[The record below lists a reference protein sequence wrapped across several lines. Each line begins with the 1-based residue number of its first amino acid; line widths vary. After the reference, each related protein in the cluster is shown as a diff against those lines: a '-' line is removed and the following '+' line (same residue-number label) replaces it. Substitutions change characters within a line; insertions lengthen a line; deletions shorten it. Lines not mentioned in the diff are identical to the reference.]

1 MRVAEAAIGMTV
13 QVTVWNENVHERRE
27 PAIADVYPDG
37 IHGAIAA
44 GLEVDGYEV
53 QTATLQEPE
62 HGLTEDVLAETD
74 VLVWWS
80 HCANDDVSYDVAERV
95 VNRVYEG
102 MGFIPVHSGKN
113 SKPFKRLMG
122 TTCNIKYRHGGE
134 TERIW
139 VADPGHPIADGLNE
153 SFEVPS
159 TEMYGEPYDVPEPD
173 RTVFISWF
181 EGGEVFRSGVCY
193 RRGRG
198 RIFAFRPGHEEYPIF
213 YQDEV
218 RRVLD
223 NAVAWAA
230 PNEGSDVVWG
240 EVDPAEDASGT

>member
-1 MRVAEAAIGMTV
+1 MVR
-13 QVTVWNENVHERRE
+13 VTVWNENVHEREE
-27 PAIADVYPDG
+27 PSVAERYPDG

-44 GLEVDGYEV
+44 PLREAGHEVR
-53 QTATLQEPE
+53 TATLDADECGLPE
-62 HGLTEDVLAETD
+62 DLLEWTE

-80 HCANDDVSYDVAERV
+80 HAANDEVPDEVATRV
-95 VNRVYEG
+95 VDRVHQG
-102 MGFIPVHSGKN
+102 MGFLPVHSGKN

-134 TERIW
+134 TERVW
-139 VADPGHPIADGLNE
+139 VVDPGHPIADGLDE
-153 SFEVPS
+153 SFAIPE
-159 TEMYGEPYDVPEPD
+159 TETYGEPYDIPEPD
-173 RTVFISWF
+173 RTVMISWF

-218 RRVLD
+218 QRVLR

-230 PNEGSDVVWG
+230 PTEGATARYG
-240 EVDPAEDASGT
+240 EADPAVE

>member
-1 MRVAEAAIGMTV
+1 MTTR
-13 QVTVWNENVHERRE
+13 VTVWNENVHERE
-27 PAIADVYPDG
+27 EADVAERYPDG
-37 IHGAIAA
+37 IHGAVAESLA
-44 GLEVDGYEV
+44 DDGYAV
-53 QTATLQEPE
+53 RTATLGEPE
-62 HGLTEDVLAETD
+62 HGLTDEVLDDTD

-80 HCANDDVSYDVAERV
+80 HCANDEVSDEVADRV
-95 VNRVYEG
+95 VDRVHEG
-102 MGFIPVHSGKN
+102 MGFVPLHSGKN
-113 SKPFKRLMG
+113 SKPFTRLMG

-139 VADPGHPIADGLNE
+139 AADPGHPIADGLDE
-153 SFEVPS
+153 SFEIPS

-218 RRVLD
+218 RRVIS
-223 NAVAWAA
+223 NAVGWAA
-230 PNEGSDVVWG
+230 PNEGASVTNG
-240 EVDPAEDASGT
+240 EVAPIEPLDR

>member
-1 MRVAEAAIGMTV
+1 MTL
-13 QVTVWNENVHERRE
+13 QVTVWNENVHETEE
-27 PAIADVYPDG
+27 PEIAELYPDG
-37 IHGAIAA
+37 IHGAVAA
-44 GLEVDGYEV
+44 AIEEDGHDV
-53 QTATLQEPE
+53 RTATLQEEE
-62 HGLTEDVLAETD
+62 HGLTEDVLENTD

-80 HCANDDVSYDVAERV
+80 HCANDEVEDEVASRV
-95 VNRVYEG
+95 VDRVHEG
-102 MGFIPVHSGKN
+102 MGFVPLHSGKN
-113 SKPFKRLMG
+113 SKPFKELMG

-139 VADPGHPIADGLNE
+139 AADPGHPIADGLDE

-159 TEMYGEPYDVPEPD
+159 TEMYGEPYDIPEPD

-213 YQDEV
+213 FQDEV
-218 RRVLD
+218 RTVVR
-223 NAVAWAA
+223 NAVEWAA
-230 PNEGSDVVWG
+230 PTEGASAEYG
-240 EVDPAEDASGT
+240 EVEPIEDLE

>member
-1 MRVAEAAIGMTV
+1 MTV
-13 QVTVWNENVHERRE
+13 RVTVWNENVHEREE
-27 PAIADVYPDG
+27 PATAERYPDG
-37 IHGAIAA
+37 IHGAIASSLDA
-44 GLEVDGYEV
+44 DGYTVE
-53 QTATLQEPE
+53 TATLQEPE
-62 HGLTEDVLAETD
+62 HGLTESTLDETD

-80 HCANDDVSYDVAERV
+80 HCANDEVDSDVATRV
-95 VNRVYEG
+95 VEAVHDG
-102 MGFIPVHSGKN
+102 MGFVPLHSGKN
-113 SKPFKRLMG
+113 SKPFTRLMG

-134 TERIW
+134 TERVW
-139 VADPGHPIADGLNE
+139 VADPGHPIANGLGE
-153 SFEVPS
+153 HFEIPA
-159 TEMYGEPYDVPEPD
+159 TEMYGEPYDIPEPD

-218 RRVLD
+218 KRVIS

-230 PNEGSDVVWG
+230 PNEGATVNWG
-240 EVDPAEDASGT
+240 NVESIESLDE

>member
-1 MRVAEAAIGMTV
+1 MTL
-13 QVTVWNENVHERRE
+13 QVTVWNENVHEREE
-27 PAIADVYPDG
+27 PEIGELYPDG
-37 IHGAIAA
+37 IHGAIAEA
-44 GLEVDGYEV
+44 IEEDGHDV
-53 QTATLQEPE
+53 RTATLGEPE
-62 HGLTEDVLAETD
+62 HGLTEAVLANTD

-80 HCANDDVSYDVAERV
+80 HCANDEVDDEVASRV
-95 VNRVYEG
+95 VDRVHEG
-102 MGFIPVHSGKN
+102 MGFVPLHSGKN
-113 SKPFKRLMG
+113 SKPFTRLMG

-134 TERIW
+134 TERVW
-139 VADPGHPIADGLNE
+139 AADPGHPIADGLEE
-153 SFEVPS
+153 SFEIPA

-218 RRVLD
+218 RTVVR
-223 NAVAWAA
+223 NAVEWAA
-230 PNEGSDVVWG
+230 PVEGADAVYG
-240 EVDPAEDASGT
+240 EVEPIESIDE

>member
-1 MRVAEAAIGMTV
+1 MAL
-13 QVTVWNENVHERRE
+13 QVTVWNENVHELEE
-27 PAIADVYPDG
+27 PEVAERYPDG
-37 IHGAIAA
+37 IHGAIADA
-44 GLEVDGYEV
+44 VDGDDRTV
-53 QTATLQEPE
+53 RTATLQEPE
-62 HGLTEDVLAETD
+62 HGLTEEVLANTD
-74 VLVWWS
+74 VLLWWS
-80 HCANDDVSYDVAERV
+80 HCANDEVSDEVADRV
-95 VNRVYEG
+95 VDRVHEG

-139 VADPGHPIADGLNE
+139 AADPGHPIADGLEE

-159 TEMYGEPYDVPEPD
+159 TEMYGEPFDIPEPD

-213 YQDEV
+213 FQDEI
-218 RRVLD
+218 RTVLD

-230 PNEGSDVVWG
+230 PTEGADAVWG
-240 EVDPAEDASGT
+240 EVEPKEPLDDD

>member
-1 MRVAEAAIGMTV
+1 MTV
-13 QVTVWNENVHERRE
+13 RVTVWNENVHEREEKAVEKR
-27 PAIADVYPDG
+27 YPDG
-37 IHGAIAA
+37 IHGAIADA
-44 GLEVDGYEV
+44 LSGEGRTVR
-53 QTATLQEPE
+53 TATLEEPE

-80 HCANDDVSYDVAERV
+80 HCANDEVSDVVAGRV
-95 VNRVYEG
+95 VDRVHEG

-139 VADPGHPIADGLNE
+139 VADPGHPIADGLEE

-181 EGGEVFRSGVCY
+181 EGGEVFRSGLCY

-213 YQDEV
+213 YQDEI

-223 NAVAWAA
+223 NAVEWAT
-230 PNEGSDVVWG
+230 PTEGSSTVWG
-240 EVDPAEDASGT
+240 EVEPEEPLEEE

>member
-1 MRVAEAAIGMTV
+1 MTHRI
-13 QVTVWNENVHERRE
+13 TVWNENVHEQE
-27 PAIADVYPDG
+27 SEDVAERYPNG
-37 IHGAIAA
+37 IHGAIADA
-44 GLEVDGYEV
+44 LEAEGRTV

-80 HCANDDVSYDVAERV
+80 HCANDEVSDEVTERV
-95 VNRVYEG
+95 VDRVHEG
-102 MGFIPVHSGKN
+102 MGFVPVHSGKN

-139 VADPGHPIADGLNE
+139 VADPGHPIADGLPE

-159 TEMYGEPYDVPEPD
+159 TEMYGEPYDIPEPD

-181 EGGEVFRSGVCY
+181 EGGEVFRSGICY

-213 YQDEV
+213 YQDEI

-223 NAVAWAA
+223 NAVEWAA
-230 PNEGSDVVWG
+230 PTEGSDAVWG
-240 EVDPAEDASGT
+240 EAEPLEELDSGY